1 MKQSLL
7 SSLKKEL
14 ENNFGRK
21 IVSSRDCIQM
31 VEDIYRKTGETVNA
45 NTLRRFFG
53 LVKADY
59 PASTSTLTILSKY
72 CGFNS
77 MDEIEQLASK
87 NHSDDDINKEEVLRY
102 MVSLFKNTQVTAE
115 EDRTFYPIIEQTIV
129 FLERNSSLID
139 RFQREIAKTT
149 TGQYYYYEKLPN
161 IDRLNGYYGDGLR
174 YYLQAKN
181 TEEGKVFAHSMQVF
195 RYWLVKNNELL
206 SQHMSEIPQADK
218 TPSFPAHILGR
229 LIAAKLYYA
238 HVKEQSI
245 GSILADAK
253 RHHGAIMAN
262 REDSPFSFPDFELI
276 ICEALLLTGN
286 YEEGSEYIWH
296 AKNFLAV
303 SGQDKN
309 TMFNLWEDFAN
320 FRKDPAYK
328 KKKIDLDKQ
337 EIHYGFSKKYTS
349 IVKLLSGI
357 NARNIKLPASQQ
369 LSELIKETGYKKL
382 LSLPVY

>member
-1 MKQSLL
+1 MKQNLL

-14 ENNFGRK
+14 EHSFGRR

-59 PASTSTLTILSKY
+59 PASSSTLTILSKY

-77 MDEIEQLASK
+77 IGEIEQLLSK
-87 NHSDDDINKEEVLRY
+87 NNSDEDVNKEEVLRY
-102 MVSLFKNTQVTAE
+102 MVSLFKNTQVMGE

-129 FLERNSSLID
+129 FLERNPTLID
-139 RFQREIAKTT
+139 KFQREIAKTT

-161 IDRLNGYYGDGLR
+161 IDRLNGYFGDGLR
-174 YYLQAKN
+174 YYLRAKN
-181 TEEGKVFAHSMQVF
+181 TEEGKVFAHALQVF
-195 RYWLVKNNELL
+195 HYWLVKNNELL
-206 SQHMSEIPQADK
+206 FQHMSEIPQPDI
-218 TPSFPAHILGR
+218 TPNFPAHILGR

-238 HVKEQSI
+238 NVKENSI

-253 RHHGAIMAN
+253 RHHGAIIAS

-286 YEEGSEYIWH
+286 YEEGAEYIWH

-309 TMFNLWEDFAN
+309 TLFNLWEDFAN
-320 FRKDPAYK
+320 FRRDPGYK
-328 KKKIDLDKQ
+328 KKKSDQDNQ
-337 EIHYGFSKKYTS
+337 ELHYAYSKKYTS

-357 NARNIKLPASQQ
+357 NPRNNKLPASQQ